1 MKILAQIKNCNNIIK
16 VFIKINFIPQLSTN
30 NNNIT
35 KSVSYHNKHNNFNV
49 EKYIKDEKKYIKKMV
64 KYYNQS

>member
-30 NNNIT
+30 HNNNIT
-35 KSVSYHNKHNNFNV
+35 KSVSYHNKHNNLNV
-49 EKYIKDEKKYIKKMV
+49 EKYIKDEKSI
-64 KYYNQS
+64 